1 MTPETPNGDYHSYV
15 YFQERLLS
23 RLELDRQVCASYLVS
38 VCVRL
43 FLERR
48 ELELARFVNEFR
60 DASAA
65 DEKTALMERLLSNFW
80 YT

>member
-1 MTPETPNGDYHSYV
+1 M
-15 YFQERLLS
+15 
-23 RLELDRQVCASYLVS
+23 S

-80 YT
+80 YVLNFFVGPF